1 MQHSSSHPPASARI
15 SSGMTAPVDELSYD
29 EVEETT
35 PSTPYPRT
43 GAIARALARLKQLV
57 APKR

>member
-1 MQHSSSHPPASARI
+1 MQHTSSHPPADARS
-15 SSGMTAPVDELSYD
+15 SSGMTAPVAELSYED
-29 EVEETT
+29 AEETT

-43 GAIARALARLKQLV
+43 GALARALARLKQIV